1 MDLEVKNL
9 IKVMFQASISLSY
22 CYFISSKIPKGL
34 QRLLSILPIVS
45 FFIYLPLN
53 LSSFH
58 LTFTAASNLV
68 WYANFKLLLFAFDHG
83 PLSLSPPSSSSS
95 SSSPSSSSSSSP
107 TNVLHFIM
115 VASLPIKIKPHRPS
129 HQKTKNNNNT
139 RYLERFLKGGLFIF
153 KVLLFVVVLKAYKYK
168 EYLHDYVVMSLYCCH
183 VYLQLEFSIA
193 FSVIPARFLG
203 FEIEPQFNEPYLATS
218 LQDFWGRRWNLM
230 VVGIL
235 RPTVYEPLRYVFTPI
250 IGRELV
256 VFPCIMAVFTVS
268 GLMHEVIFYYVSR
281 TPPTWEQLWYFVL
294 HGAFLVVEI
303 TIKKK
308 VADRHW
314 RLRRVVLRPLPVV
327 FVAVTGSWLFFPVFL
342 RHNVMERVMDEIFIL
357 VDFIKN
363 TVI

>member
-9 IKVMFQASISLSY
+9 IKVMFQASIGLSY

-34 QRLLSILPIVS
+34 PRLLSILPIIS

-95 SSSPSSSSSSSP
+95 SSSSPP

-115 VASLPIKIKPHRPS
+115 VASLPIKMKPYHPS
-129 HQKTKNNNNT
+129 HQKTKNNNT
-139 RYLERFLKGGLFIF
+139 TYLESFLKGVLFVF
-153 KVLLFVVVLKAYKYK
+153 KLLLFVVVLKAYKYK
-168 EYLHDYVVMSLYCCH
+168 QYLHDYVVMSLYCCH
-183 VYLQLEFSIA
+183 VYLELEFSIA
-193 FSVIPARFLG
+193 ISAIPARFLG

-230 VVGIL
+230 IVGIL
-235 RPTVYEPLRYVFTPI
+235 RPTVYEPLKYIFTPI
-250 IGRELV
+250 IGQELA
-256 VFPCIMAVFTVS
+256 VFPCVMAVFTVS

-294 HGAFLVVEI
+294 QGACLVVEI
-303 TIKKK
+303 AVKKK

-314 RLRRVVLRPLPVV
+314 RLQRVVSRPLPVV
-327 FVAVTGSWLFFPVFL
+327 FVAVTGAWLFFPVFL
-342 RHNVMERVMDEIFIL
+342 RHNVMERVIDELFIL

-363 TVI
+363 NVI